1 MNSTLGAVVAL
12 AAWSLTILMV
22 MVVRRFGAMKAKGIS
37 LAGRRG
43 GRGGELD
50 PVIGDGPAWASHNYT
65 HLMEQPTLFYA
76 VALALAAMGAG
87 GGLSAGL
94 AWAYVGLRI
103 VHSLVQITSNV
114 ITARATLFFIS
125 TAVLIAMVVH
135 AGVVLANR

>member
-1 MNSTLGAVVAL
+1 MNSTIGAVIAL
-12 AAWSLTILMV
+12 AAWSLVVLLIMA
-22 MVVRRFGAMKAKGIS
+22 VRRFGAMKQKGIS

-87 GGLSAGL
+87 AGWSAGL
-94 AWAYVGLRI
+94 AWVYVGLRV

-114 ITARATLFFIS
+114 ITARATLFFVS
-125 TAVLIAMVVH
+125 TGVLIAMVAH
-135 AGVVLANR
+135 AGIVLAG